1 MYFKLCISLVSS
13 KLYFWIVK
21 SESRAVQWV
30 SMHIQY
36 RHVPFC
42 TLSHSRKISSP
53 PLQLPEL
60 RLTLQIFSSAVLGA
74 PVRHKEH
81 LWINKYKSQAT
92 RHFRH
97 AKEFGLWLTTHLSC
111 FSLYN
116 LCVFFLCTSK
126 KIIKMHWKPFT
137 MLFLMFLIIE
147 IKTLSL
153 LNFCGMEWV
162 CRLYE
167 PTPLQH

>member
-1 MYFKLCISLVSS
+1 MYFKLCISLLSS

-30 SMHIQY
+30 SMHIQC

-92 RHFRH
+92 RHFWH
-97 AKEFGLWLTTHLSC
+97 AEEFGLWLTTHLSQTNQY

-116 LCVFFLCTSK
+116 LWGFFLCTFK
-126 KIIKMHWKPFT
+126 KIKIKRCTGSHLECCSLCFW
-137 MLFLMFLIIE
+137 LFSYYCIYRCHI
-147 IKTLSL
+147 
-153 LNFCGMEWV
+153 
-162 CRLYE
+162 
-167 PTPLQH
+167 